1 MTYMQTLNRQRI
13 TNIEFLLSVR
23 PERLVKFLSPYR
35 DYLASCG
42 WTMPDAGTIK
52 KEKIE
57 SLAALLQVAD
67 TDAPTKMLDS
77 LHTISG
83 LANRVTVSL
92 LFDQIEGLLQTFHGQ
107 GKPFPGDVAIEA
119 YMLDPDA
126 AEKILSIRS
135 GTLRRSYVSYQAATE
150 QMPTLPDDLEARL
163 NQLTNY
169 LDLWFDERGCG
180 PGANVKYVEDSSHL
194 FLTIEHGTPMKRQR
208 TLNNGLRDCLIFR
221 PALDDFAV
229 IDKLIWELRINA
241 ETSSQRDIY
250 RRQIGKIIF
259 DDENLFPDGE
269 RYTLNPLLAY
279 GRKCLSVSAIPG
291 LSSVECCGVKMLL
304 PGHEPEEISSR
315 RRNVIDVLDDRIMML
330 KAAGFTEIRL
340 TEAKFRMLFSD
351 SRRTRMVTIKPPNV
365 AVFSRDGDAAIVEHF
380 LAANGFITNQD
391 VDPYDLPRTSY
402 PPR

>member
-1 MTYMQTLNRQRI
+1 MQTLNRQRI

-23 PERLVKFLSPYR
+23 PERLVRFFSPYR
-35 DYLASCG
+35 DYLASCN
-42 WTMPDAGTIK
+42 WTMPDANSMR
-52 KEKIE
+52 KESIE

-92 LFDQIEGLLQTFHGQ
+92 LFDQIDGLLQTFQGQ
-107 GKPFPGDVAIEA
+107 KKPFPGDVAIEA

-150 QMPTLPDDLEARL
+150 QVPTLPDDLEARL
-163 NQLTNY
+163 VKLGDY

-180 PGANVKYVEDSSHL
+180 PGANAKYVEDNSHL
-194 FLTIEHGTPMKRQR
+194 FLTIEHGSPMKRQR

-229 IDKLIWELRINA
+229 IDKLIGELRINA
-241 ETSSQRDIY
+241 ETASQRDIY
-250 RRQIGKIIF
+250 RRKIGKFLF

-269 RYTLNPLLAY
+269 RYTLKPLLAY

-304 PGHEPEEISSR
+304 PGQEPEEISSR
-315 RRNVIDVLDDRIMML
+315 RRNVIDVLDERIMML
-330 KAAGFTEIRL
+330 KAAGFAEIRL
-340 TEAKFRMLFSD
+340 TEAKFRMMFTD

-365 AVFSRDGDAAIVEHF
+365 AVFSRDGDAAIVEQF

>member
-1 MTYMQTLNRQRI
+1 MQTLNRQRI

-23 PERLVKFLSPYR
+23 PERLIKFLSPYR

-42 WTMPDAGTIK
+42 WTMPDAGPIK

-57 SLAALLQVAD
+57 SLAALLQTAD

-169 LDLWFDERGCG
+169 LDLWFDDRGCG

-208 TLNNGLRDCLIFR
+208 TLNNGRRDCLIFR

-259 DDENLFPDGE
+259 GDENLFPDGE

-315 RRNVIDVLDDRIMML
+315 RRNAIDVLDDRIMML

-351 SRRTRMVTIKPPNV
+351 SRRARMVTIKPPNV
-365 AVFSRDGDAAIVEHF
+365 AVFSRDGDAAIVEQF
-380 LAANGFITNQD
+380 LTANGFITNQD

>member
-1 MTYMQTLNRQRI
+1 MQTLNRQRI